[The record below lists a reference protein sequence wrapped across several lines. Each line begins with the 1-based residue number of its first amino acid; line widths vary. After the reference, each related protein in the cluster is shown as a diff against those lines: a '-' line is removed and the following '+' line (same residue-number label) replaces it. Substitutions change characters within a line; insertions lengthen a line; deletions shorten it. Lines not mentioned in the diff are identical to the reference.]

1 MTLGYQ
7 SSMTSKVLRI
17 LFVLASATIVL
28 GCSLTHRLAARRDG
42 GPAAAVYLPTRT
54 PWPTFTASPEATPT
68 PLPAPTVTP
77 LPTETPAPPPTA
89 APPPTDTPPPS
100 DTPTAPPPAPP
111 PTPVPPPTE
120 EPTPPP
126 TEEPKFQ
133 YTPLAFEAQ
142 WNAGLAQIR
151 GHIYD
156 AAGTPVNGVYVQ
168 IKCGG
173 TVLAS
178 NPSGINMYAPGEGY
192 TPGAYDV
199 ILSSPISPDSM
210 CNWEVRVVDA
220 ASFEEASS
228 LAAPAVSDV
237 AYCDLTWD
245 EMSVCFANWR
255 KNW

>member
-1 MTLGYQ
+1 MTLGHQ
-7 SSMTSKVLRI
+7 SSMISKIVKI
-17 LFVLASATIVL
+17 LLVLALATIAL
-28 GCSLTHRLAARRDG
+28 GCSLTHRLATRRDVG
-42 GPAAAVYLPTRT
+42 RASAAVYLPTRT
-54 PWPTFTASPEATPT
+54 PWPTFTASPEVTAA
-68 PLPAPTVTP
+68 PLPVPTVTP
-77 LPTETPAPPPTA
+77 LPTDTPAPTDI
-89 APPPTDTPPPS
+89 PPPTETPLPI
-100 DTPTAPPPAPP
+100 DTPTPPPPAPP

-120 EPTPPP
+120 EPGPPP

-133 YTPLAFEAQ
+133 YTPLGFEAQ

-156 AAGTPVNGVYVQ
+156 AAGSPVNGVYVQ

-178 NPSGINMYAPGEGY
+178 NPSGINMYAPGAPYEA
-192 TPGAYDV
+192 GAFDV
-199 ILSSPISPDSM
+199 ILSSPLSPDSM
-210 CNWEVRVVDA
+210 CNWEVRVVEA
-220 ASFEEASS
+220 ASFEEASN
-228 LAAPAVSDV
+228 LAAPALSDI